1 MNTEDIKKQ
10 SDSKSKARAD
20 RQNIRAKLYKVEGN
34 KIIYTV
40 TSSEGNK
47 QYLVTIMLLGLTGD
61 KLDSLK
67 SALNDS
73 VKISCTC
80 PAFLYR
86 GFKYITWHKNVGIN
100 RETRSPDITNPNKE
114 GMACKHILVAFDQM
128 KSDYNEIYNMLKDQI
143 KSTTNN
149 KSSNTNNDSP
159 SESDIKAITE
169 FSKACHKL
177 YSDYTKFKKEDED
190 GSFVD
195 SKYYDKVDPSAM
207 LKDISKQ
214 AAKSLSGKFIGKLKS
229 LDDILKTIDQKKNG
243 FNVLLDSDVS
253 SLIKK
258 LNEIIKSKT
267 EALINDIILDLMFS

>member
-1 MNTEDIKKQ
+1 MNRDDVIRI
-10 SDSKSKARAD
+10 SDDKSKRYANS
-20 RQNIRAKLYKVEGN
+20 QSISAKLYKVEGN
-34 KIIYTV
+34 TILYTV
-40 TSSEGNK
+40 TSSTGKN
-47 QYLVTIMLLGLTGD
+47 QYLVSVQLLDLTGN
-61 KLDSLK
+61 KLRSLK
-67 SALNDS
+67 SALS
-73 VKISCTC
+73 GSIKISCTC
-80 PAFLYR
+80 PRFLFY
-86 GFKYITWHKNVGIN
+86 GLKYITWHKNVGIN

-128 KSDYNEIYNMLKDQI
+128 KSDYDEIYSLLKDQI
-143 KSTTNN
+143 KNTTNN
-149 KSSNTNNDSP
+149 KSDNINSDSP

-207 LKDISKQ
+207 LKDLSKQ
-214 AAKSLSGKFIGKLKS
+214 VAKSLSGKFIGKLKS

-243 FNVLLDSDVS
+243 FNVLLDSDVN

-258 LNEIIKSKT
+258 LNETIKSKT